1 MTGADGSNDPAQRAI
16 YYAPHKAFARG
27 GPPVRVHV
35 FEKEYVRAASV
46 HAITGFVPLDFSGE
60 LQLPW
65 PATTPLLLARY
76 LVLRQGDLFT
86 CSLASCGE
94 IYYVLSGDGF
104 SRCDG
109 DRIEW
114 QCGDAFCLPGFR
126 STSHCARSGLA
137 LLLVVTNEPEMARL
151 CDGATWR
158 AGSPIPPTHF
168 PSARVAAALDEV
180 HGREGPQLAAGKSVV
195 LVSAPMAALNLT
207 TPTILASFNTLEP
220 GGDQR
225 PHQHNSVALTL
236 SIQGEG
242 VHSMIDGR
250 RIDWIDG
257 VVSLTPPGAVHSHHN
272 RGPRRMISFVAQDT
286 GLHTHL
292 RTTGF
297 RWTDL

>member
-1 MTGADGSNDPAQRAI
+1 
-16 YYAPHKAFARG
+16 
-27 GPPVRVHV
+27 
-35 FEKEYVRAASV
+35 
-46 HAITGFVPLDFSGE
+46 
-60 LQLPW
+60 
-65 PATTPLLLARY
+65 
-76 LVLRQGDLFT
+76 VLRQGDVFT
-86 CSLASCGE
+86 CRLASCGE
-94 IYYVLSGDGF
+94 IYYVLSGAGH
-104 SRCDG
+104 SQCAG
-109 DRIEW
+109 ERIEW
-114 QCGDAFCLPGFR
+114 RSGDAFCLPGSR
-126 STSHCARSGLA
+126 STSHGARSGPA

-151 CDGATWR
+151 CNGAMQSAR
-158 AGSPIPPTHF
+158 VFVPPTHF
-168 PSARVAAALDEV
+168 LSGRVASAVDEV
-180 HGREGPQLAAGKSVV
+180 HGREGEQLAAGKSVV

-272 RGPRRMISFVAQDT
+272 RGSRRMVSFVAQDT

-297 RWTDL
+297 RWTDI